1 MAKKAKTTI
10 GDANGGFQSFP
21 PEAFDYSDD
30 VVAETVEAIRE
41 ERGVDVNSGD
51 WELVDGIG
59 QVIYA

>member
-10 GDANGGFQSFP
+10 GSANGGFQSFP

-30 VVAETVEAIRE
+30 IVAAVVESIRE
-41 ERGVDVNSGD
+41 DRGVDVNDGD

-59 QVIYA
+59 QVIHA